1 VRRTISRKDV
11 SWSAPDHVRI
21 GVMQTLASE
30 AARRT
35 QPEWLRTPG
44 RRPTVGTITGL
55 IRQWLFL
62 PSFAALAASLFLVFG
77 PLQTHSSLEDE
88 IVASHIRS
96 TLANHL
102 TDVQTSD
109 QHTVKPWFNGKLD
122 FAPPVADLAAQG
134 FPLVGGRVD
143 YVGGRVVAALIYR
156 RHGHVVN
163 LFIWPGATAPAKGAT
178 HDGYALESWNSGG
191 LEFVAVSDTS
201 ADDIHR
207 FRQAFA
213 SQTEKDRSVE

>member
-1 VRRTISRKDV
+1 MLQGFFDGELDAVHALQVEAHLAGCPACASELDGLKAVRRTISRNDV

-35 QPEWLRTPG
+35 QPEWLRAPD
-44 RRPTVGTITGL
+44 RRPMAGTIAGL

-62 PSFAALAASLFLVFG
+62 PSFAALAASLFLVLG
-77 PLQTHSSLEDE
+77 PLQTRSSLENE

-102 TDVQTSD
+102 TDIETSD

-134 FPLVGGRVD
+134 FPLLGGRVD
-143 YVGGRVVAALIYR
+143 YIGGRAM
-156 RHGHVVN
+156 
-163 LFIWPGATAPAKGAT
+163 W
-178 HDGYALESWNSGG
+178 
-191 LEFVAVSDTS
+191 
-201 ADDIHR
+201 
-207 FRQAFA
+207 
-213 SQTEKDRSVE
+213 